1 MGRLVV
7 EDEAV
12 DGVGLPG
19 SCGVEEEGFCAIVG
33 TLALDLRL
41 EPNPRPLKR
50 EFIELI
56 RPRGCNQCE
65 GRREEEQTEKK
76 LRGRGLETAVSTSG
90 PLARLAK

>member
-1 MGRLVV
+1 MGRLVD

-12 DGVGLPG
+12 EVTGRPD
-19 SCGVEEEGFCAIVG
+19 SWGVEEVGFCAIVG

-56 RPRGCNQCE
+56 RPGW
-65 GRREEEQTEKK
+65 
-76 LRGRGLETAVSTSG
+76 V
-90 PLARLAK
+90 